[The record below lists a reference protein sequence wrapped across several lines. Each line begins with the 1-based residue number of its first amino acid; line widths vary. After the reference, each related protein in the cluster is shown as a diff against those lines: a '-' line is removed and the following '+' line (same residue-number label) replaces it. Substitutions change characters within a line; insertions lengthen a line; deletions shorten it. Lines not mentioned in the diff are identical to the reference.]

1 MKINT
6 VYFQPSSEDE
16 IHFFLLVCFS
26 LKVDSFSTVTS
37 HALSLTHTRVGA
49 LQLFQ

>member
-16 IHFFLLVCFS
+16 INFFLLVCFS
-26 LKVDSFSTVTS
+26 LKVDLFSTVTS
-37 HALSLTHTRVGA
+37 HVLSHSHTLG
-49 LQLFQ
+49 